1 MEKGIQVLLGI
12 VSRKGSSKMLTF
24 GIPHVFKALQMLSES
39 DFVSR
44 ADLKREVRLG
54 EGAVK
59 TLIVHLRE
67 AGIIGTV
74 RAGNHLTGRGRKM
87 AESILAAMPGECR
100 IRRCSLAS
108 GRNNHAIILKG
119 YGGAVRSGI
128 EQRDYAIMYG
138 SDRCVTIAY
147 RSGRLVFPGDGG
159 DCLRGEEDVRDAL
172 CRNLKPEDGDVI
184 IISSSNDGFTAE
196 MSAKNSALQ
205 TLAAG

>member
-44 ADLKREVRLG
+44 ADLKREVWLG

-74 RAGNHLTGRGRKM
+74 RAGNHLTGSGRKM
-87 AESILAAMPGECR
+87 AESIMAVMPGECR
-100 IRRCSLAS
+100 IRRCSP
-108 GRNNHAIILKG
+108 R
-119 YGGAVRSGI
+119 
-128 EQRDYAIMYG
+128 
-138 SDRCVTIAY
+138 
-147 RSGRLVFPGDGG
+147 
-159 DCLRGEEDVRDAL
+159 
-172 CRNLKPEDGDVI
+172 
-184 IISSSNDGFTAE
+184 
-196 MSAKNSALQ
+196 
-205 TLAAG
+205 AGTTTP

>member
-1 MEKGIQVLLGI
+1 MEKGIQVLQGI

-39 DFVSR
+39 NFVSR
-44 ADLKREVRLG
+44 ADLKREIRLG

-59 TLIVHLRE
+59 TLIVHMRE
-67 AGIIGTV
+67 AGMIGTV
-74 RAGNHLTGRGRKM
+74 RAGNHLTDRGREV
-87 AESILAAMPGECR
+87 AESIRAVIPGECR
-100 IRRCSLAS
+100 IRRSSLVS

-119 YGGAVRSGI
+119 YGKAIRSGI

-138 SDRCVTIAY
+138 SDRCVTIMY
-147 RSGRLVFPGDGG
+147 RSGRFVFPGDYS
-159 DCLRGEEDVRDAL
+159 DCFRGEEGVSRTL

-184 IISSSNDGFTAE
+184 IISSSNDRFTAE

-205 TLAAG
+205 TLAAR

>member
-1 MEKGIQVLLGI
+1 MEKGVQILQGI

-44 ADLKREVRLG
+44 ADLKNDVRLG

-67 AGIIGTV
+67 AGLIGTV
-74 RAGNHLTGRGRKM
+74 RAGNHLTGRGRRV
-87 AESILAAMPGECR
+87 AESIRASIPRECK
-100 IRRCSLAS
+100 IRRCGLAS

-119 YGGAVRSGI
+119 HNKAIRSGI

-138 SDRCVTIAY
+138 SDTCVTITY
-147 RSGRLVFPGDGG
+147 QSGRFVFPGDGS
-159 DCLRGEEDVRDAL
+159 DCLMEEDVARTL
-172 CRNLKPEDGDVI
+172 GENLSPGDGDVI
-184 IISSSNDGFTAE
+184 IISSSNDEFTAE